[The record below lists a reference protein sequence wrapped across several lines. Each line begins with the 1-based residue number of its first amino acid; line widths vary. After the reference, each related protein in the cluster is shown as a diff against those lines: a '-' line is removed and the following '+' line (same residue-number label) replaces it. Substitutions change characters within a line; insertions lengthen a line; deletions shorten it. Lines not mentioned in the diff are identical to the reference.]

1 MELTISLSPF
11 SVVVIINMLR
21 ISLGN
26 IYFLKNMT
34 LYFFILYRKKAE
46 RLFSKE
52 DDYDKFSLLYN
63 IILNNILCGS
73 VDNNNA

>member
-1 MELTISLSPF
+1 
-11 SVVVIINMLR
+11 
-21 ISLGN
+21 
-26 IYFLKNMT
+26 MT

-52 DDYDKFSLLYN
+52 DDYNKFSFLYN

-73 VDNNNA
+73 VDYNNA